1 MFLRFIVKY
10 ATLGQITS
18 DLRLLTFTLMTKLIP
33 KLLSLDMM
41 KFYSNKGKISII
53 KLSEY

>member
-53 KLSEY
+53 KL